1 MGEIRKNV
9 NLQTT
14 EVPEELLKQL
24 MSNSGRNVENQK
36 ELQMVKVRIMKFQTG
51 TRALSAVCLK
61 LIHVVVLSKGISLFS
76 AYVLKN

>member
-9 NLQTT
+9 KLQTT

-36 ELQMVKVRIMKFQTG
+36 ELQMVKVRIMKFQAGTG
-51 TRALSAVCLK
+51 LCQQSV
-61 LIHVVVLSKGISLFS
+61 
-76 AYVLKN
+76 